1 MSRERQKTTVIGGR
15 HRKLDSIQKAT
26 GQAIYADDIQ
36 LPRMLHA
43 KILRSP
49 YAHARIKSIDFSEAL
64 KLPGVVAVLQGTE
77 MPTRYG
83 VIPWTED
90 EQALVTDKAR
100 YVGDE
105 VACLAAVDELTA
117 EEALEAIRVEY
128 EILPNILSVADA
140 RAHPEVKIHERS
152 KEGNVS
158 KRVDLSFGDVDGE
171 LARSALVI
179 DENFYYEGSTH
190 APIEP
195 HCAVAQVDGDGN
207 LTVWSAT
214 QIPHYVHR
222 ALAKV
227 LEMPE
232 KKIRVIQPFL
242 GGAFGGKSDPFS
254 LEFCVAKLALK
265 TGRPVKI
272 LYTREEVFYA
282 HRGRHPMQMRY
293 RVGTDREGRLTA
305 VDAKIDI
312 DGGAYSSFGLVTAY
326 YAGQLLTGPYR
337 FPTYHFDSTRWFTN
351 KPCNGPKRGHGSVQ
365 PRFAFEVSLDMAA
378 EKLKL
383 DPIEI
388 RRRNFIGEEVRT
400 VNGQLITS
408 NGFLECLDRVER
420 ASRWKER
427 YATLPRGRGLGVAGS
442 MYISGTAYPI
452 YPNEMPQSGIQVKL
466 DRSGRV
472 TVFSGASDIGQ
483 GSNSVPAY
491 ILAEELGC
499 LPEDVVAV
507 VSDTDLT
514 PVDMGAYSSRV
525 TFMMG
530 LACIEAAQKLRVQ
543 LFAAVAEKWGTT
555 PSNLAAELG
564 TYRELASSGVPRT
577 MSFVDAVKLAEAKF
591 GTLGS
596 TGSYRTQKLGGDY
609 RGGTIGASPAYSFTA
624 HVAEV
629 KVDEETGVI
638 QVDKLW
644 IAHDCGR
651 ALNPC
656 LVEGQMEGSAY
667 MGYAEA
673 IFEEQSYTDKGLHKG
688 PSLLDYRI
696 PTTLDTPDMQSLIVE
711 SIDPN
716 GPYGAKEAGE
726 GPLHPSIPAISNA
739 VWRAVGIRLTELP
752 FTPARVL
759 RLLKAQR
766 EKLAAVARTGS

>member
-1 MSRERQKTTVIGGR
+1 VSRERKKTTVIGVR
-15 HRKLDSIQKAT
+15 HRKLDGVGKAT

-49 YAHARIKSIDFSEAL
+49 YAHARIVSIDFSEAL

-105 VACLAAVDELTA
+105 VACVAAIDELTA
-117 EEALEAIRVEY
+117 EEALEAIKVEY
-128 EILPNILSVADA
+128 EILPNILTVADA

-152 KEGNVS
+152 KDGNVS
-158 KRVDLSFGDVDGE
+158 KRVDLAFGDVEGE
-171 LARSALVI
+171 LSRSAVLI

-195 HCAVAQVDGDGN
+195 HCAIGQVDGDGN
-207 LTVWSAT
+207 LTVWSST

-293 RVGTDREGRLTA
+293 RVGTDREGKLTA

-337 FPTYHFDSTRWFTN
+337 FPTYHFDSTRFFTN

-365 PRFAFEVSLDMAA
+365 PRFAFEVALDMAA
-378 EKLKL
+378 EKLAL

-388 RRRNFIGEEVRT
+388 RRRNFIGEEVQT

-408 NGFLECLDRVER
+408 NGFVECLDRVEK

-530 LACIEAAQKLRVQ
+530 LACIEAAQKLRAQ
-543 LFAAVAEKWGTT
+543 LFAAVAEKWGTQ
-555 PSNLAAELG
+555 PANLAAELG
-564 TYRELASSGVPRT
+564 TYREIDGTRNMA
-577 MSFVDAVKLAEAKF
+577 FVEAVKIAEAKF

-629 KVDEETGVI
+629 TVDEETGVI
-638 QVDKLW
+638 AVDKLW

-673 IFEEQSYTDKGLHKG
+673 LFEEQTYTDKGLHKG
-688 PSLLDYRI
+688 PNLLDYRI

-752 FTPARVL
+752 FTPARVM

-766 EKLAAVARTGS
+766 ERLAAVAKTGS

>member
-1 MSRERQKTTVIGGR
+1 MG
-15 HRKLDSIQKAT
+15 KAT

-49 YAHARIKSIDFSEAL
+49 HAHARIVSIDFSKAL
-64 KLPGVVAVLQGTE
+64 KLPGVVAVLQGSE

-117 EEALEAIRVEY
+117 EEALEAIKVEY
-128 EILPNILSVADA
+128 EILPNILTVADA

-158 KRVDLSFGDVDGE
+158 KRVDLAFGDVEGE
-171 LARSALVI
+171 LSRSAVLI
-179 DENFYYEGSTH
+179 DENFYYEGSAH

-195 HCAVAQVDGDGN
+195 HCAIAQVDGDGN
-207 LTVWSAT
+207 LTVWSST
-214 QIPHYVHR
+214 QIPHYLHR

-227 LEMPE
+227 LQMPE

-242 GGAFGGKSDPFS
+242 GGAFGGKSEPFS

-282 HRGRHPMQMRY
+282 HRGRHPMRMRY
-293 RVGTDREGRLTA
+293 RVGTDRDGKLTA

-312 DGGAYSSFGLVTAY
+312 DGGAYRSFGLVTAY

-337 FPTYHFDSTRWFTN
+337 FPTYHFDSTRFFTN
-351 KPCNGPKRGHGSVQ
+351 KPCRPQARPRQRAAPLRLRGLARHGGGEAEARSDRD
-365 PRFAFEVSLDMAA
+365 PAA
-378 EKLKL
+378 QLH
-383 DPIEI
+383 
-388 RRRNFIGEEVRT
+388 RRRSPDRQRPARHLQRHRGVPRPGGE
-400 VNGQLITS
+400 GLA
-408 NGFLECLDRVER
+408 LEGALRDAPAR
-420 ASRWKER
+420 A
-427 YATLPRGRGLGVAGS
+427 
-442 MYISGTAYPI
+442 
-452 YPNEMPQSGIQVKL
+452 
-466 DRSGRV
+466 RSGRRRQHV
-472 TVFSGASDIGQ
+472 HQRHGVPDLPERDAAERDPSQ
-483 GSNSVPAY
+483 GRSHRARHRVQRRLRHRPGLEQRAGVHPGGR
-491 ILAEELGC
+491 AGC

-514 PVDMGAYSSRV
+514 PVDMGAYCSRV

-530 LACIEAAQKLRVQ
+530 LACIEAAQKLRAK
-543 LFAAVAEKWGTT
+543 LFAAVAEKWGTQ

-564 TYRELASSGVPRT
+564 TYREIDGQRNMA
-577 MSFVDAVKLAEAKF
+577 FVDAVKLAEAKF

-596 TGSYRTQKLGGDY
+596 TGSYRTEKLGGDY

-629 KVDEETGVI
+629 TVDEETGVI
-638 QVDKLW
+638 AVDKLW
-644 IAHDCGR
+644 VAHDCGR

-656 LVEGQMEGSAY
+656 LVEGQMEGCAY

-673 IFEEQSYTDKGLHKG
+673 LFEEQTYTDKGLHKG
-688 PSLLDYRI
+688 PNLLDYRI
-696 PTTLDTPDMQSLIVE
+696 PTTLDMPDMQSLIVE
-711 SIDPN
+711 SIDPK
-716 GPYGAKEAGE
+716 GPHGAKEAGE

-766 EKLAAVARTGS
+766 EKLAAVAKTGS